1 MKIISFIF
9 RYSKRT
15 FILAALAGAVAGISS
30 AGLLALLMVAL
41 RNEQPASLT
50 LAWYFAG
57 MLVISVLANLISR
70 FMLIK
75 ISQQVP
81 YELRLR
87 LSRQAFNVPLRK
99 FEEIGSHRILA
110 ILTQDM
116 STIAVALLDFPVFCV
131 NLAMAVGCLIY
142 LCWLSPVVFAAF
154 TFILIITMTSL
165 QLVNRKASR
174 HLRRARD
181 DWDVLL
187 NHIRSLLDGTK
198 ELRLNR
204 PRRDAFFTELMVP
217 RADSFR
223 RNNSIGRQML
233 GVNAAGSQALY
244 FIFIGLLVYGLPR
257 LWPVSSDTLVA
268 YALAAL
274 YLRTPMTIVLDI
286 IPSFN
291 NANISLTKVEETGL
305 SFAATSSPE
314 NEPPLDAEPTCE
326 QLDLSEVTHVYKHE
340 SGDGDFLLGPLSM
353 TLRRGELV
361 FLVGGNGSGKT
372 TLAKLIT
379 GLYIPE
385 SGEIR
390 FDGVPV
396 TDHNRESYRQLFS
409 IVFSTPHLFERLMGH
424 NRLTVDQQAGD
435 YLSKLQLDHKVKVK
449 DGVLSTTDL
458 SQGQR
463 KRLALLTAFLDDR
476 PIYIFDEWAADQ
488 DPLFKEFFYLHLLP
502 ELKARGKMILVIS
515 HDDRYFSMADRIIK
529 LEQGKIV
536 QDSQLDVSA
545 YAPSAAPSTLP
556 ASLG

>member
-1 MKIISFIF
+1 MKIISFIY

-15 FILAALAGAVAGISS
+15 FILAALAGIVAGLSS

-57 MLVISVLANLISR
+57 MLVVSVLSNVFSR
-70 FMLIK
+70 FLLIK

-99 FEEIGSHRILA
+99 FEEIGSSRILA

-131 NLAMAVGCLIY
+131 NLAMAIGCLIY

-154 TFILIITMTSL
+154 TIILIITMTSL
-165 QLVNRKASR
+165 QLVNRKAGR
-174 HLRRARD
+174 HLKRARD
-181 DWDVLL
+181 DWDIML
-187 NHIRSLLDGTK
+187 NHMRSLLEGTK

-204 PRRDAFFTELMVP
+204 QRREAFFSELMVP
-217 RADSFR
+217 RATSFR

-257 LWPVSSDTLVA
+257 LWPVSGDTLVA

-274 YLRTPMTIVLDI
+274 YLRTPMTIVMDI

-305 SFAATSSPE
+305 SFTGTDALSEAAVDP
-314 NEPPLDAEPTCE
+314 EPTCE
-326 QLDLSEVTHVYKHE
+326 QLELNEVTHVYKHE

-390 FDGVPV
+390 FDGTPV
-396 TDHNRESYRQLFS
+396 TDHNRESYRQLFAM
-409 IVFSTPHLFERLMGH
+409 VFSTPHLFERLMGH
-424 NRLTVDQQAGD
+424 NQLTVDQQAGD

-449 DGVLSTTDL
+449 DGVLSTTEL

-463 KRLALLTAFLDDR
+463 KRLALLTAYLDDR
-476 PIYIFDEWAADQ
+476 PVYIFDEWAADQ

-536 QDSQLDVSA
+536 EDALLGVSA
-545 YAPSAAPSTLP
+545 YAPSTLP

>member
-1 MKIISFIF
+1 MKILSFIYH
-9 RYSKRT
+9 YSKRS

-30 AGLLALLMVAL
+30 AGLLALLNVAL
-41 RNEQPASLT
+41 QNEQPASLT

-57 MLVISVLANLISR
+57 MLVISVLSNLISR
-70 FMLIK
+70 FLLIK

-99 FEEIGSHRILA
+99 FEEVGSHRILA

-116 STIAVALLDFPVFCV
+116 STIAIALLDFPVFCV
-131 NLAMAVGCLIY
+131 NLAMAIGCLIY

-154 TFILIITMTSL
+154 CFILVVTMTSL
-165 QLVNRKASR
+165 QLVNRKAGQ
-174 HLRRARD
+174 HLKRARD

-204 PRRDAFFTELMVP
+204 PRREAFFDELMVP
-217 RADSFR
+217 RANSFR

-244 FIFIGLLVYGLPR
+244 FIFIGLLVYGFPR
-257 LWPVSSDTLVA
+257 LWPVGSETLMA

-274 YLRTPMTIVLDI
+274 YLRTPMTIVMDI

-305 SFAATSSPE
+305 SFASADTAS
-314 NEPPLDAEPTCE
+314 EPPVNLELTCQ

-396 TDHNRESYRQLFS
+396 TDDNRESYRQLFS

-424 NRLTVDQQAGD
+424 DRLTVDQQAKD
-435 YLSKLQLDHKVKVK
+435 YLSKLQLDHKVTVK
-449 DGVLSTTDL
+449 DGALSTTDL

-463 KRLALLTAFLDDR
+463 KRLALLTAYLDDR
-476 PIYIFDEWAADQ
+476 PVYIFDEWAADQ

-536 QDSQLDVSA
+536 QDAQLDLSA
-545 YAPSAAPSTLP
+545 YAPSTLP

>member
-9 RYSKRT
+9 HYSKRS
-15 FILAALAGAVAGISS
+15 FILAALAGGVAGVSS
-30 AGLLALLMVAL
+30 AGLLALINVAL
-41 RNEQPASLT
+41 RNEQPASLK

-57 MLVISVLANLISR
+57 LLVISVLLNLVSR
-70 FMLIK
+70 FLLIR
-75 ISQQVP
+75 ISQEVP
-81 YELRLR
+81 YDLRLR
-87 LSRQAFNVPLRK
+87 LSRQAFNIPLRK
-99 FEEIGSHRILA
+99 FEELGSHRILA

-131 NLAMAVGCLIY
+131 NLAMAIGCLVY

-154 TFILIITMTSL
+154 CIILLTTMTSL
-165 QLVNRKASR
+165 QLVNRKAGQ
-174 HLRRARD
+174 HLKLARD
-181 DWDVLL
+181 DWDEML
-187 NHIRSLLDGTK
+187 NHIHSLLDGTK

-204 PRRDAFFTELMVP
+204 QRRAAFFTELMQP

-223 RNNSIGRQML
+223 RNNTVGRQML

-244 FIFIGLLVYGLPR
+244 FIFIGLLVYALPR
-257 LWPVSSDTLVA
+257 IWPVSSDTLTA

-286 IPSFN
+286 IPSFS

-305 SFAATSSPE
+305 TFASAPPE
-314 NEPPLDAEPTCE
+314 SEPAFDTELACE

-340 SGDGDFLLGPLSM
+340 SGDGDFLLGPVSM

-385 SGEIR
+385 AGEIK
-390 FDGVPV
+390 FDGKTVS
-396 TDHNRESYRQLFS
+396 DDNRESYRQLFS

-424 NRLTVDQQAGD
+424 NSLTLDQRAQD
-435 YLSKLQLDHKVKVK
+435 YISKLQLDHKVTVK

-463 KRLALLTAFLDDR
+463 KRLALLTAYLDDR
-476 PIYIFDEWAADQ
+476 PIYVFDEWAADQ

-515 HDDRYFSMADRIIK
+515 HDDRYFSVADRIVK
-529 LEQGKIV
+529 LEQGRIV
-536 QDSQLDVSA
+536 QDEQLDVSA
-545 YAPSAAPSTLP
+545 FAPSAVP
-556 ASLG
+556 ASRG

>member
-1 MKIISFIF
+1 
-9 RYSKRT
+9 
-15 FILAALAGAVAGISS
+15 LPDCSS
-30 AGLLALLMVAL
+30 
-41 RNEQPASLT
+41 
-50 LAWYFAG
+50 
-57 MLVISVLANLISR
+57 SR
-70 FMLIK
+70 FLLIK

-116 STIAVALLDFPVFCV
+116 STIAIALLDFPVFCV

-142 LCWLSPVVFAAF
+142 LCWLSPIVFAAF
-154 TFILIITMTSL
+154 TFILIVTMTSL
-165 QLVNRKASR
+165 QLVNRAAGR
-174 HLRRARD
+174 HLKRARD

-204 PRRDAFFTELMVP
+204 QRREAFFSELMMP

-257 LWPVSSDTLVA
+257 LWPISSDTLIA

-305 SFAATSSPE
+305 SFAGT
-314 NEPPLDAEPTCE
+314 DAVSEAAVDPEPTCQ
-326 QLDLSEVTHVYKHE
+326 QLELSEVTHVYKHE

-353 TLRRGELV
+353 TLRQGELV

-390 FDGVPV
+390 FDGTPV
-396 TDHNRESYRQLFS
+396 TEQNRESYRQLFS

-463 KRLALLTAFLDDR
+463 KRLALLTAYLDDR
-476 PIYIFDEWAADQ
+476 PVYIFDEWAADQ
-488 DPLFKEFFYLHLLP
+488 DPLFKQFFYLHLLP

-536 QDSQLDVSA
+536 EDALLGVSA
-545 YAPSAAPSTLP
+545 YAPSTLP
-556 ASLG
+556 ASL

>member
-15 FILAALAGAVAGISS
+15 FILAAFAGAIAGISS

-41 RNEQPASLT
+41 RDEPPASLT

-57 MLVISVLANLISR
+57 LLVVSVLANLFSR
-70 FMLIK
+70 FLLIK

-116 STIAVALLDFPVFCV
+116 STIAIALLDFPVFCV

-142 LCWLSPVVFAAF
+142 LCWLSPIVFAAF
-154 TFILIITMTSL
+154 TFILIVTMTSL
-165 QLVNRKASR
+165 QLVNRAAGR
-174 HLRRARD
+174 HLKRARD

-204 PRRDAFFTELMVP
+204 QRREAFFSELMMP

-257 LWPVSSDTLVA
+257 LWPISSDTLIA

-305 SFAATSSPE
+305 SFAGT
-314 NEPPLDAEPTCE
+314 DAVSEAAVDPEPTCQ
-326 QLDLSEVTHVYKHE
+326 QLELSEVTHVYKHE

-353 TLRRGELV
+353 TLRQGELV

-390 FDGVPV
+390 FDGTPV
-396 TDHNRESYRQLFS
+396 TEQNRESYRQLFS

-463 KRLALLTAFLDDR
+463 KRLALLTAYLDDR
-476 PIYIFDEWAADQ
+476 PVYIFDEWAADQ
-488 DPLFKEFFYLHLLP
+488 DPLFKQFFYLHLLP

-536 QDSQLDVSA
+536 EDALLGVSA
-545 YAPSAAPSTLP
+545 YAPSTLP
-556 ASLG
+556 ASL